1 MTDVHDSIT
10 RSKNMAAIRSTDTK
24 PELYIR
30 KILYGAGYRY
40 RLHVKKLP
48 GKPDIVLKKYKLVI
62 FVNGCFWHGHN
73 CELFKLPKTRTEFW
87 KNKIHKNKTND
98 TSNTKKL
105 IDSGWKVKNI
115 WECEIKKEKKIN
127 GEQIIEDLSD
137 LINLNV

>member
-1 MTDVHDSIT
+1 MTDVHDSFT

-24 PELYIR
+24 PELYVR

-48 GKPDIVLKKYKLVI
+48 GKPDIVLKKYNLVI

-73 CELFKLPKTRTEFW
+73 CKLFKLPKTRTEFW
-87 KNKIHKNKTND
+87 ENKIHKNKTND
-98 TSNTKKL
+98 RSNKKKL
-105 IDSGWKVKNI
+105 IELGWKVKNI

-127 GEQIIEDLSD
+127 NQNFLVGLQTL
-137 LINLNV
+137 